1 MALNKGDLMA
11 RPREFELEDALRGAM
26 DVFWTQGYRAT
37 NLPDL
42 LKAMGLT
49 RGSFYQAFGD
59 KEAAYLKALDYY
71 DSEVVSKVVGM
82 LNSCEKESAIDCL
95 MPMFQ
100 PNGKEEKGCFICNAM
115 VELGSENERAAAKTK
130 AMAAR
135 LRNGI
140 LGVLVRYGA
149 GQNGRS
155 VAETADLILH
165 LYFGKQAM
173 GKAGGAQDDWE
184 SR

>member
-1 MALNKGDLMA
+1 MA
-11 RPREFELEDALRGAM
+11 RPREFKFEDALRGAM

-59 KEAAYLKALDYY
+59 KETTYLQALDYY

-82 LNSCEKESAIDCL
+82 LNRCEADSAIDCL

-100 PNGKEEKGCFICNAM
+100 PNGNEERGCFICNAM
-115 VELGSENERAAAKTK
+115 VELGCENEKAAHKTR
-130 AMAAR
+130 AMADR

-140 LGVLVRYGA
+140 LGVLIRYGA
-149 GQNGRS
+149 GSTGRS
-155 VAETADLILH
+155 APETADLILH

-173 GKAGGAQDDWE
+173 GKAGGRQQDWE
-184 SR
+184 GRLRSLL